1 MCKIVGRQGTAS
13 FGGDT
18 CIGSED
24 VARKRDMGLEIPP
37 PPVGRGLR
45 KMGIFLM
52 IFLKFLGTF
61 PDILFHFPDD
71 RYNTV

>member
-1 MCKIVGRQGTAS
+1 MCQIIGREGTAS

-24 VARKRDMGLEIPP
+24 VARKREEGSKYPP
-37 PPVGRGLR
+37 PPSGTRLR
-45 KMGIFLM
+45 KIGIFLK
-52 IFLKFLGTF
+52 IFRKFLGTF